1 MQKRASKNTGN
12 NRRLYLAV
20 VVLVIAVIYFL
31 QSAPNNNTAPETFRD
46 FHELVYTK
54 HARCRMDCRD
64 INEREIKEIIADGKL
79 NRAKSGYDKKH
90 KNQTYALE
98 GYSYQKQHIRV
109 VVTPKSDDLLV
120 ITVIDLDKDWAC
132 DCD

>member
-1 MQKRASKNTGN
+1 MKVNRNRVGD
-12 NRRLYLAV
+12 RRLYLALA
-20 VVLVIAVIYFL
+20 VLIIAIVYFL
-31 QSAPNNNTAPETFRD
+31 QSAPLGVSVNDDVRD
-46 FHELVYTK
+46 YKELVYTK
-54 HARCRMDCRD
+54 HAKCRMDCRE

-79 NRAKSGYDKKH
+79 NKAKSGYDKKH

-109 VVTPKSDDLLV
+109 VVAPKNQNLLV

-132 DCD
+132 DCN